1 MAAMRKTKLPP
12 SSPDD
17 TEQAFYDALQHA
29 DLERLMACWADE
41 DDIVCVHP
49 GGPRMVGHAAVRA
62 AFEALFANG
71 SVKAHPEKV
80 RRLDAGSCSVH
91 SVVERVEVLSD
102 DGLQHAWVVATN
114 VYAKNPAS
122 RTITVSVSDKI
133 YKGLTPTTQVGSTAN
148 SGEVDVAAKT
158 EVLVLTNQQTLPASD
173 GDQGAF
179 NDVATATYIDKA
191 TGIAV
196 PGNTTATAS
205 AATVAVIAC
214 GVIRCQRYARV
225 AAVAV

>member
-29 DLERLMACWADE
+29 DIERLMACWADE

-114 VYAKNPAS
+114 VYAKTAQGWRLMAHHAS
-122 RTITVSVSDKI
+122 
-133 YKGLTPTTQVGSTAN
+133 PGSRI
-148 SGEVDVAAKT
+148 EPP
-158 EVLVLTNQQTLPASD
+158 EVLTAPPVLH
-173 GDQGAF
+173 
-179 NDVATATYIDKA
+179 
-191 TGIAV
+191 
-196 PGNTTATAS
+196 
-205 AATVAVIAC
+205 
-214 GVIRCQRYARV
+214 
-225 AAVAV
+225 